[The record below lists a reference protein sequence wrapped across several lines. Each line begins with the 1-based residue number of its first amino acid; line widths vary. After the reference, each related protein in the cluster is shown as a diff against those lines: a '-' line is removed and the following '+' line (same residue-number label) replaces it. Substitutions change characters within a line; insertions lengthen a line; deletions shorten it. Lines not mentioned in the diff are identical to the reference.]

1 MYKSASSS
9 DEHVESEWEQ
19 AGCWSQFT
27 FSVPNRMLRTGSTQ
41 ELTFDDMTSQ
51 PKSDHVAKLLIPLRK
66 QWAQSKAV
74 WFIPRLMVSLL
85 RSMPYHITI
94 LFSGTVIET
103 TLQILKPVM
112 LMAFLNKLA
121 DPTASTDDKYLYA
134 SGIAGLGVAYVVVH
148 HILFFFSMRTGW
160 SWRMVTQAMVF
171 EHLLSLDSSSLQY
184 SSKGNMV
191 NLISNDVE
199 KFERFCVFMMFVI
212 TGPFEIIALLVLMA
226 NTLDWLS
233 ALAGL
238 GITIMF
244 LPLEIKMGGEFAKWR
259 TKTAR
264 NTDKRIRHIGESI
277 EGISSLKS
285 YGWETPFFALIKKLR
300 SHEQD
305 TISRSQALKA
315 VNKAFDYCMVPT
327 SNLVMQWVYWLR
339 GGQLD
344 LSKLFACLLFLQVLR
359 SSVFIHWTAGIEM
372 GSESI
377 ASCHRLEA
385 FLSLTP
391 ADKRAVSESSAKN
404 GEDVEIDGI
413 QLLEKSAEPKAEYP
427 HSEGTSDELVL
438 RIPGKNFCYSSL
450 EGTKAVLSNINVEL
464 KKNELL
470 IVVGPVGSGKSSF
483 LGAVLGEL
491 NEIEFDSSATGNT
504 PTASTSFF
512 IGEHPRIAFCPQIP
526 WIFSAS
532 VQENIIVSGISLD
545 RSQYDKGMYD
555 LALSSCCIEEDLKQ
569 LPDRDA
575 TEIGEKG
582 VSISGGQKARL
593 ALARAVYSDADIY
606 LLDDPLSA
614 VDAHVSR
621 ALLDDCIIGALKQR
635 GKTVVLCTHQMQY
648 LKYAD
653 KVLVLGE
660 DGNQKYYGSYA
671 GLQQGESNNLLLN
684 QLEIEVKQRASSVS
698 SEGRDRSKSVSEL
711 LVNESEVST
720 SSKDDSVVTSSK
732 TEVKSIIE
740 KELKA
745 IGNISL
751 SVYTQWLRAGGL
763 LRGVFVFFLITA
775 SQAMLMVHEYWLRWW
790 IGKEFN
796 LTDSQYLWIMG
807 IMTFFIF
814 IVGFFRVKL
823 FYGFTIRAS
832 SGLHQGALWSIL
844 HSPLSFFTANPTGRI
859 LNRFSKDQSQAD
871 ELLPSTLFDCYNCTM
886 ICAGA
891 IVLVCVAMPIILVSI
906 PPLLLLFV
914 TYRRKYMASMREIKR
929 IEAITRSPIY
939 AGFSATLEGLTSIRA
954 YKLQQKMSTIF
965 CDFLDENGRAW
976 WSYLMAS
983 RWFGFRMD
991 STAIIFLMLTSYGSV
1006 YYSDVVD
1013 LGLLG
1018 FALVYS
1024 MNLAGLM
1031 QWTVRL
1037 SAEVESMMT
1046 GIERIAEYSL
1056 LPEEPGYASTLSSV
1070 LREIETA
1077 ETEGSVADIT
1087 SSTGN
1092 LQDGSVVIHNMV
1104 ARYRTDLEPV
1114 LNGLTLN
1121 VQSGSKCGIVGR
1133 TGSGKSTILSA
1144 LIRLNI
1150 IGEKSVMTIGGRDI
1164 LKMSLEEA
1172 RSAVTI
1178 IPQQPHLFLGSLR
1191 FNLDPFNRYTDE
1203 AIWKALTDANIAE
1216 FVKANHEGLG
1226 FHVDEGGSNLSV
1238 GQKQLLSMAR
1248 AILRESKIILMD
1260 EVTASVDY
1268 ETDTAIQRTI
1278 RTAPALKDATIITVA
1293 HRLQTIADADS
1304 LFVISGG
1311 AVVEQGS
1318 PLELLDKKGSFF
1330 EALVRKSGESKLI
1343 RDIATARKGSNVK
1356 A

>member
-212 TGPFEIIALLVLMA
+212 TGPFEIIALL
-226 NTLDWLS
+226 
-233 ALAGL
+233 
-238 GITIMF
+238 
-244 LPLEIKMGGEFAKWR
+244 IKMGGEFAKWR

-315 VNKAFDYCMVPT
+315 
-327 SNLVMQWVYWLR
+327 
-339 GGQLD
+339 LD

-391 ADKRAVSESSAKN
+391 ADKRA
-404 GEDVEIDGI
+404 IDGI
-413 QLLEKSAEPKAEYP
+413 QLLEKN
-427 HSEGTSDELVL
+427 ELVL

-483 LGAVLGEL
+483 LGAVLG
-491 NEIEFDSSATGNT
+491 DT

-532 VQENIIVSGISLD
+532 VQENII
-545 RSQYDKGMYD
+545 GMYD

-660 DGNQKYYGSYA
+660 DGNQN
-671 GLQQGESNNLLLN
+671 NNLLLN
-684 QLEIEVKQRASSVS
+684 QLEIE
-698 SEGRDRSKSVSEL
+698 GRDRSKS
-711 LVNESEVST
+711 VST
-720 SSKDDSVVTSSK
+720 SSKDDSV
-732 TEVKSIIE
+732 

-775 SQAMLMVHEYWLRWW
+775 SQAMLMVHEYWLR
-790 IGKEFN
+790 
-796 LTDSQYLWIMG
+796 
-807 IMTFFIF
+807 
-814 IVGFFRVKL
+814 
-823 FYGFTIRAS
+823 
-832 SGLHQGALWSIL
+832 
-844 HSPLSFFTANPTGRI
+844 RI

-891 IVLVCVAMPIILVSI
+891 IVLVCVAMPIIL
-906 PPLLLLFV
+906 
-914 TYRRKYMASMREIKR
+914 YMASMREIKR

-1031 QWTVRL
+1031 QWSVRL

-1056 LPEEPGYASTLSSV
+1056 LPEEP
-1070 LREIETA
+1070 
-1077 ETEGSVADIT
+1077 DIT

-1133 TGSGKSTILSA
+1133 TGSGKSTIL
-1144 LIRLNI
+1144 
-1150 IGEKSVMTIGGRDI
+1150 DI

-1172 RSAVTI
+1172 
-1178 IPQQPHLFLGSLR
+1178 P
-1191 FNLDPFNRYTDE
+1191 
-1203 AIWKALTDANIAE
+1203 IWKALTDANIA
-1216 FVKANHEGLG
+1216 
-1226 FHVDEGGSNLSV
+1226 D
-1238 GQKQLLSMAR
+1238 
-1248 AILRESKIILMD
+1248 KIILMD

-1343 RDIATARKGSNVK
+1343 RDIATAAARKGSNVK